1 MTPHGGLFYNP
12 DMPEESIE
20 TGELK
25 ESLDQGVERAEERR
39 AGGGKGEGGGTRWTN
54 YLSLQTAVIAVF
66 AAVASLE
73 AGGNSNEA
81 ILAKNEAILFQSQAS
96 DQWAYYQ
103 AKGVKESLAANQA
116 ISVAAT
122 SPSLAAKF
130 DAQAT
135 RYKAEQG
142 EIQSTARALE
152 AKVEASNHRAEQLL
166 EHHHRFAIAVTMF
179 QIAIALSAIAALTRR
194 KALWTVGLAVS
205 VVGLVLFLRGVA
217 GLL

>member
-1 MTPHGGLFYNP
+1 
-12 DMPEESIE
+12 MPEESLE

-25 ESLDQGVERAEERR
+25 ESVDKGVERAERVGERR
-39 AGGGKGEGGGTRWTN
+39 TRGDNGEGAGPRWTN
-54 YLSLQTAVIAVF
+54 YLSLQTAIIAVF

-73 AGGNSNEA
+73 SGGNSNDA

-122 SPSLAAKF
+122 NRSLAAKF
-130 DAQAT
+130 EAEAD
-135 RYKAEQG
+135 RYKTEQG
-142 EIQSTARALE
+142 EIQAAARALE
-152 AKVEASNHRAEQLL
+152 AKVEASNQRAERLL
-166 EHHHRFAIAVTMF
+166 ERHHRFAIAVTLF

-194 KALWTVGLAVS
+194 KTLWTVGLAAS
-205 VVGLVLFLRGVA
+205 IVGLALFVRGFV
-217 GLL
+217 GLP